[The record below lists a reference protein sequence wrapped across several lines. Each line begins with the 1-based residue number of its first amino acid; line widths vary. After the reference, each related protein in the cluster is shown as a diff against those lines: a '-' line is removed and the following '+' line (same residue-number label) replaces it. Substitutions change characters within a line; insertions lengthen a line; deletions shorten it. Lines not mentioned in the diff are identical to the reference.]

1 MQQPND
7 NEQEGWEKKNKE
19 NNGMI
24 EEKKKKKHSQCEKRL
39 EDWR

>member
-7 NEQEGWEKKNKE
+7 NEQEGWGKKNKE

-24 EEKKKKKHSQCEKRL
+24 EEKKKKKNTVSVKK
-39 EDWR
+39 D